1 MSLLHGF
8 RILAVEQY
16 GAAPFGTQLLAA
28 LGAEIIKVE
37 QAAQGGHVSRLVGP
51 HFLAGLP
58 DSAQSLFFQSLNQGK
73 KSITLNLAHPEG
85 RAVFRKLAAT
95 AHGVVDNLRG
105 DVAGKLGL
113 TYEDL
118 KDVNPAVVCA
128 HISAYG
134 RTGERAAWPGY
145 DYLMQAEAGYF
156 SLTGEPDTA
165 PSRMG
170 LSLVDYMTGVMMS
183 VGLLGGMLEAARS
196 GKGCDVDTSLYDV
209 ALFNLNYVAA
219 WYLNGAAETDRQP
232 RSGHPSLTPCQLY
245 RTGDGWIYLMCN
257 KEKFWRNLCERIGRP
272 EWIADARFVDVGARG
287 RHREELT
294 RLLDEAL
301 SARTTAE
308 WMQHFA
314 GTVPAAP
321 VWSVGQALDAPLAQ
335 ADGRIR
341 RVDLA
346 GGGALRVLDSP
357 LRTSRPAVA
366 VGPAPAMG
374 ADTRELLAGIGI
386 DEEEQGRLRTLGV
399 L

>member
-37 QAAQGGHVSRLVGP
+37 QAAQGGDVSRLVGP

-272 EWIADARFVDVGARG
+272 EWIADARFVDFGARG

>member
-1 MSLLHGF
+1 MSLLRGF

-28 LGAEIIKVE
+28 LGAEIIKIE
-37 QAAQGGHVSRLVGP
+37 QAAQGGDVSRQVGP
-51 HFLAGLP
+51 HFLAELP
-58 DSAQSLFFQSLNQGK
+58 ESAQSLFFQSLNQGK
-73 KSITLNLAHPEG
+73 KSLTLNLAHPEG
-85 RAVFRKLAAT
+85 RALFRKLAAT

-105 DVAGKLGL
+105 DVAVRLGL

-118 KDVNPAVVCA
+118 KDVNPALVCA

-134 RTGERAAWPGY
+134 RSGERAAWPGY

-156 SLTGEPDTA
+156 ALTGEPDTL

-183 VGLLGGMLEAARS
+183 LGLVSGMLEASRS
-196 GKGCDVDTSLYDV
+196 GTGCDVDTSLYDV

-219 WYLNGAAETDRQP
+219 WYLNGAAETVRQP

-257 KEKFWRNLCERIGRP
+257 KEKFWRNLCAGIGRP
-272 EWIADARFVDVGARG
+272 EWARDARFVDFAARG

-294 RLLDEAL
+294 ALLDEAL
-301 SARTTAE
+301 AARSTAE
-308 WMQHFA
+308 WMEVFA
-314 GTVPAAP
+314 GVVPAAP
-321 VWSVGQALDAPLAQ
+321 VWSVAQALDAPVAQ
-335 ADGRIR
+335 AEGRIQ
-341 RVDLA
+341 RVELE
-346 GGGALRVLDSP
+346 GGAALRVLASP
-357 LRTSRPAVA
+357 LRTSRPAPV
-366 VGPAPAMG
+366 VGAAPAMG
-374 ADTRELLAGIGI
+374 ADTRELLASLGIG
-386 DEEEQGRLRTLGV
+386 EQEQGRLRALGV

>member
-28 LGAEIIKVE
+28 LGAEIIKIE
-37 QAAQGGHVSRLVGP
+37 QAAQGGDVSRQVGP

-183 VGLLGGMLEAARS
+183 VGLLSGMLEATRS

-257 KEKFWRNLCERIGRP
+257 KEKFWRNLCERIGRQ
-272 EWIADARFVDVGARG
+272 EWIADARFVDFGARG

-301 SARTTAE
+301 SAHTTAE
-308 WMQHFA
+308 WMRHFA

-357 LRTSRPAVA
+357 LRTSRPAAA

-386 DEEEQGRLRTLGV
+386 GEEEQGRLRTLGV